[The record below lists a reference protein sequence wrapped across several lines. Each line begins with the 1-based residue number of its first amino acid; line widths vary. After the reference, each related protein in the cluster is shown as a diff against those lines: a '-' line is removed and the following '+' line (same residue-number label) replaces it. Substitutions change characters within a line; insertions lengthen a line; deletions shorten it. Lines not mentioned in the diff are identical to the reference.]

1 MFGKITQ
8 EMVDEIQVEAGVLLK
23 NFDPDMPNV
32 LDKDIICATTG
43 GITAN
48 CTPTFEDWG
57 SDIDNCP
64 DNAKEMKHINGY
76 ECTFGFTSVG
86 VSETFIKLAL
96 GAADKDEDGKIVPR
110 TELKASDFSD
120 VWFVSDKT
128 NGGMLAILL
137 KNALSTGGFSL
148 KTTKKSK
155 GQVSVTLTGHVSITD
170 PSAVP
175 MEFYS
180 TAALDD

>member
-1 MFGKITQ
+1 MFGRITQ
-8 EMVDEIQVEAGVLLK
+8 DMIDQIQVEAGVLLK
-23 NFDPDMPNV
+23 TFDIDEPDIK
-32 LDKDIICATTG
+32 DADIICATTG

-48 CTPTFEDWG
+48 CVPTYEDWG

-64 DNAKEMKHINGY
+64 DNTKELKKITGY
-76 ECTFGFTSVG
+76 ECTFSFTSVG

-96 GAADKDEDGKIVPR
+96 GAADIDENGKIVPR
-110 TELKASDFSD
+110 MELNLSDFSNI
-120 VWFVSDKT
+120 WFVSDKT
-128 NGGMLAILL
+128 SGGILAILL

-148 KTTKKSK
+148 KTTKKAK

-170 PSAVP
+170 PDAVP

-180 TAALDD
+180 TEAA